1 MKSTPIRDQI
11 KDHLLTPKN
20 SALVIIDYQP
30 PQIFTTLSMDRQL
43 MIDNMKALI
52 KTAKNFQ
59 LPIILTTVNHTN
71 GRNPDT
77 IPQLKELLDGVPSID
92 RTSINSWEDEEFVKA
107 VKATGRKK
115 LIMTALWTDACLIF
129 PTLDA
134 IKEGY
139 EVFPVVDC
147 VGANTVEGHKA
158 AIQRMVMLGAQPVGW
173 NMVACEL
180 QRDWARTETA
190 TGFVKTA
197 TEQGRAWGW
206 YLTIEG
212 QVAAYHHYE
221 PGAEARGPSS
231 DRSSSESKDVRP
243 H

>member
-1 MKSTPIRDQI
+1 MKSTPIRDQT
-11 KDHLLTPKN
+11 KDHLLTPQN
-20 SALVIIDYQP
+20 AALVIIDYQP

-43 MIDNMKALI
+43 MINNMRALI
-52 KTAKNFQ
+52 QTAKNFK
-59 LPIILTTVNHTN
+59 LPIILSTVNNTN

-77 IPQLKELLDGVPSID
+77 IPQLKELLEGVPTID

-115 LIMTALWTDACLIF
+115 LLMAALWTDACLLF

-134 IKEGY
+134 LKEGF

-147 VGANTVEGHKA
+147 VGANSVAGHEA
-158 AIQRMVMLGAQPVGW
+158 AIQRMVHQGAQPVGW
-173 NMVACEL
+173 NAVACEL
-180 QRDWARTETA
+180 QRDWARSETVP
-190 TGFVKTA
+190 GFVQTA
-197 TEQGRAWGW
+197 VDQGGAWGW

-212 QVAAYHHYE
+212 EVAAYHNYKGGLE
-221 PGAEARGPSS
+221 MRAADKKST
-231 DRSSSESKDVRP
+231 SENRP

>member
-1 MKSTPIRDQI
+1 MKSTPIRDQVN
-11 KDHLLTPKN
+11 DHLLTPQN
-20 SALVIIDYQP
+20 AVLIIIDYQP

-43 MIDNMKALI
+43 LIDNMRALI
-52 KTAKNFQ
+52 QTAKNFK
-59 LPIILTTVNHTN
+59 LPIILSTVNNTN

-77 IPQLKELLDGVPSID
+77 IPQLKELLEDVPTID

-115 LIMTALWTDACLIF
+115 LLMAALWTDACLLF

-134 IKEGY
+134 LKEGF

-147 VGANTVEGHKA
+147 VGANSVEGHRA
-158 AIQRMVMLGAQPVGW
+158 ALQRMVHAGAQPVGW
-173 NMVACEL
+173 NAVNCEL
-180 QRDWARTETA
+180 QRDWARSETVP
-190 TGFVKTA
+190 GFVKTA
-197 TEQGRAWGW
+197 VDQGGAWGW

-212 QVAAYHHYE
+212 EVAAYHNYKAGGE
-221 PGAEARGPSS
+221 MRVPDKTTTTTEAHR
-231 DRSSSESKDVRP
+231 